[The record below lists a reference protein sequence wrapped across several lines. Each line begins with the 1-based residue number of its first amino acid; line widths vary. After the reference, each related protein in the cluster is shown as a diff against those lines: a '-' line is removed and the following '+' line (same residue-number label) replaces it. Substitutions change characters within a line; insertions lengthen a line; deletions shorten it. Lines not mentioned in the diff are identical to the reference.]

1 MGDLQQNAGAV
12 AGVFLTAARAP
23 VIEILQHRE
32 RLLDDLVGL
41 FTFDIDNK
49 PNAAGVVLKLRIVEA
64 LLRR

>member
-12 AGVFLTAARAP
+12 AGVFFTAARAP

-41 FTFDIDNK
+41 FTFDMNHEAD
-49 PNAAGVVLKLRIVEA
+49 AAGVVLETRIIQP
-64 LLRR
+64 LFRR

>member
-1 MGDLQQNAGAV
+1 MPAPSP
-12 AGVFLTAARAP
+12 VFSSQPHA

-32 RLLDDLVGL
+32 RLLDDLAGL

-49 PNAAGVVLKLRIVEA
+49 PNAAGVVFKLRIVEA